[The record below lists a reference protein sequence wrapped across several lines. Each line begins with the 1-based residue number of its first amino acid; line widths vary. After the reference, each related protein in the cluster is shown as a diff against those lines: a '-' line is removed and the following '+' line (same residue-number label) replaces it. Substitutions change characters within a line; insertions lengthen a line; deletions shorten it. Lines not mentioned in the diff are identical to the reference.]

1 MLFLHISGKCPVSL
15 VIPPSWPPI
24 PKAHVLHVFFEEMDL
39 KKFLKPTFRATAK
52 EYFIEL
58 KPETGFDMVMKLFIP
73 LGGGS
78 F

>member
-1 MLFLHISGKCPVSL
+1 
-15 VIPPSWPPI
+15 
-24 PKAHVLHVFFEEMDL
+24 MDL

>member
-1 MLFLHISGKCPVSL
+1 
-15 VIPPSWPPI
+15 
-24 PKAHVLHVFFEEMDL
+24 MDL
-39 KKFLKPTFRATAK
+39 KKFLKPTFRATAN